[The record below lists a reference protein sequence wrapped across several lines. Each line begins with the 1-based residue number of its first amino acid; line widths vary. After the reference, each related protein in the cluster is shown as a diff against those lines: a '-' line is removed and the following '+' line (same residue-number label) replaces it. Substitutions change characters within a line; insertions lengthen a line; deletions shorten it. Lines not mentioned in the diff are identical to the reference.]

1 MNIVYMSKEYSLVKE
16 YLLISLIFV
25 AVDSVYLGLAKNY
38 FDNQVKLI
46 QGSSIKLNIPATIA
60 CYIFLTVGIYYFVV
74 QKNLSYLESFALGIF
89 VYGVFDTTTM
99 AIFKNWKLTSVVMD
113 TLWGGT
119 LFVLVKFLFDKLR
132 YMV

>member
-1 MNIVYMSKEYSLVKE
+1 MIKQHLLIKD

-25 AVDSVYLGLAKNY
+25 LVDSVYLGLAKNY
-38 FDNQVKLI
+38 FNNQVKLI